1 VYGSLW
7 RILPGPWW
15 VRLVL
20 VLVLVAAALFVLVEW
35 VFPLVNELIPAPDV
49 TVEDS

>member
-1 VYGSLW
+1 MYGALW

-20 VLVLVAAALFVLVEW
+20 LLALAAAVVAALFYY
-35 VFPLVNELIPAPDV
+35 VFPIVGLWITPEDV
-49 TVEDS
+49 TIQ

>member
-1 VYGSLW
+1 
-7 RILPGPWW
+7 